1 MKRRVIP
8 FSKRRPEIRPQRS
21 TKLSMEEEKSAHP
34 NQQQRREETGSWAES
49 SLRVTSKR
57 NRNRRIIV
65 VHHRICHRYWL
76 RLKHK
81 PGLLDGSA
89 HRRVN
94 RTHMFSYGLT
104 NSLRLGREPSY
115 ALSRGRDLRRK
126 LFQMRF
132 HPAHPA
138 VDIVEMQFK
147 LKAIQLQP
155 QQSFIQLVLRQR
167 GGLRLHTVIIQRTG
181 YSIFYSLID
190 FRYRRGRSIRLKRL
204 LCALQRWRRLR
215 RRNRRTRELLRRWG
229 LHLRRGSERAFSV
242 IVLHNRT
249 LNILAC
255 NHPRK
260 TVDLLLQTAIHG
272 SHCRAGNLMND
283 DLQHLLI
290 GELAAFPTTEPAC
303 KRPEVHRE
311 LSIFHK
317 LLHESAK
324 VIRRSK
330 AHAMHVAHRTELS
343 HVQCNRIF
351 IDFYRGN
358 HADLDANLPVQAVRT
373 HSRRHLKLCH
383 THTAA
388 VSTFRTPNSFQYNGR
403 GTFPEGIQA

>member
-138 VDIVEMQFK
+138 VDIVEMEFK

-181 YSIFYSLID
+181 YSISTLSSTSGIGGD
-190 FRYRRGRSIRLKRL
+190 VRS
-204 LCALQRWRRLR
+204 
-215 RRNRRTRELLRRWG
+215 
-229 LHLRRGSERAFSV
+229 GSS
-242 IVLHNRT
+242 
-249 LNILAC
+249 AC
-255 NHPRK
+255 
-260 TVDLLLQTAIHG
+260 
-272 SHCRAGNLMND
+272 
-283 DLQHLLI
+283 
-290 GELAAFPTTEPAC
+290 
-303 KRPEVHRE
+303 
-311 LSIFHK
+311 
-317 LLHESAK
+317 SA
-324 VIRRSK
+324 RSK
-330 AHAMHVAHRTELS
+330 DGEGSGDGIVELENF
-343 HVQCNRIF
+343 CEDGGF
-351 IDFYRGN
+351 ISAGG
-358 HADLDANLPVQAVRT
+358 ANAPSA
-373 HSRRHLKLCH
+373 
-383 THTAA
+383 
-388 VSTFRTPNSFQYNGR
+388 
-403 GTFPEGIQA
+403 